1 MIKIEITDGELSIRG
16 KFNLGY
22 MGIYK
27 DEQISIYDD
36 VSEIRKWDIVKYHF
50 DSAFTDNELAEYLT
64 EYFNNFEAKIQA
76 NIKQVNNNFLIN
88 TYEWAEGTGLVFW
101 EVPEITNR
109 KYILKNADEDFD
121 PYEPLCH
128 HTEKIMQEYED
139 TPNDGSIQ
147 KTDVEAFLRENIPLF
162 NLDAFLAGI
171 IPEYMSFGDGN
182 ITFQCSDSID
192 SEHKILCGA
201 YNELDENL
209 TFCDWHN
216 F

>member
-1 MIKIEITDGELSIRG
+1 MIKIKITDGELSING
-16 KFNLGY
+16 EFNFGY

-36 VSEIRKWDIVKYHF
+36 VSEIREWEIVESHF
-50 DSAFTDNELAEYLT
+50 DSDFTDDKLAEFLT

-76 NIKQVNNNFLIN
+76 NIKQVNNNFLIDA
-88 TYEWAEGTGLVFW
+88 YEWAERTGLEFW
-101 EVPEITNR
+101 EVPAITN
-109 KYILKNADEDFD
+109 KEYLPENTESFD
-121 PYEPLCH
+121 PYEPLCPQAW
-128 HTEKIMQEYED
+128 KIKEEYEYS
-139 TPNDGSIQ
+139 PNDGSIQ
-147 KTDVEAFLRENIPLF
+147 KTDVENFIRENIPLF
-162 NLDAFLAGI
+162 NLDAFITGI
-171 IPEYMSFGDGN
+171 VPEYMSLDDGR